1 MCSYCDW
8 QPLTLPDSFSLH
20 SGWLLIR
27 GRVLTTQTRGETRLR
42 WQCGQG
48 IWHEQKLPVTRRGT
62 LLELVYLPSG
72 ASHLSLLASNKGA
85 ECNVEIT
92 QLCCVSRAES
102 LWRRLRRVVPFYRRL
117 TKSRRKRLGLSWH
130 LWLTDLQQAYQ
141 LVSRVRDDK
150 PLNSYDEWLADF
162 DTLEP
167 AEYKLIKRQLA
178 RWGTLPRFCLHLVG
192 VGDEQ
197 SRHKT
202 LESIQAL
209 CYPAS
214 NINLQ
219 EHGAYP
225 EISSQSSGEWQWVL
239 PVGAVV
245 SPSALFWVAHQLRQN
260 PDCLWI
266 YGDHDLLD
274 ERGERHSPNFKPDW
288 NETLLQSQNY
298 ISWCGLWRE
307 QGAGRVPFD
316 AATCHQWW
324 LQLAKMC
331 EPKQIVHIPS
341 LMMHL
346 PARALISD
354 DFESLKDKEDLLP
367 SGVSI
372 EAAPHGVCRWRWPLP
387 AQLPLVSVII
397 PTRNGIAHLRPCIES
412 LIQKT
417 QYANM
422 EVIVMDNQSD
432 EEETLAYLAHIEQVY
447 GVRVISYD
455 QPFNYSAINNLAVR
469 NAHGDM
475 ICLLNNDTQVISIDW
490 LDEMVSHLL
499 RPGVGVVGAKL
510 YYGNGLIQ
518 HAGDAVGPGGCADHF
533 HNGLSAND
541 PGYQRRAVS
550 AQELSA
556 VTAACLLTHKEL
568 YLALGGLDETN
579 LPIAFN
585 DVDYCLRVRDAGWR
599 VIWTPFAELY
609 HHESISRVKDVSKQ
623 QQIRAKSELRYMKK
637 RWACALKHD
646 PAYNQNLSYERPD
659 FSLSRA
665 PNIVLPWM
673 N

>member
-1 MCSYCDW
+1 MLCITHRES
-8 QPLTLPDSFSLH
+8 
-20 SGWLLIR
+20 
-27 GRVLTTQTRGETRLR
+27 
-42 WQCGQG
+42 
-48 IWHEQKLPVTRRGT
+48 
-62 LLELVYLPSG
+62 
-72 ASHLSLLASNKGA
+72 LASIAPGFA
-85 ECNVEIT
+85 
-92 QLCCVSRAES
+92 
-102 LWRRLRRVVPFYRRL
+102 FYRRL
-117 TKSRRKRLGLSWH
+117 TTSRRKRLGLSWH

-197 SRHKT
+197 SRNKT
-202 LESIQAL
+202 PREYSGTLLSGKQ
-209 CYPAS
+209 YKPAGAWCIS
-214 NINLQ
+214 RNLQ
-219 EHGAYP
+219 SAVRRMAVGVACRG
-225 EISSQSSGEWQWVL
+225 SGFAGRL
-239 PVGAVV
+239 I
-245 SPSALFWVAHQLRQN
+245 WVAHQLRQN

-307 QGAGRVPFD
+307 HGAGRVPFD
-316 AATCHQWW
+316 SAACHQWW

-447 GVRVISYD
+447 GVRVISYN

-518 HAGDAVGPGGCADHF
+518 HAGDAVGHGGCADHF

-541 PGYQRRAVS
+541 HGYQRRAVS

-609 HHESISRVKDVSKQ
+609 HHESISRGKDVSKQ

>member
-1 MCSYCDW
+1 M
-8 QPLTLPDSFSLH
+8 
-20 SGWLLIR
+20 
-27 GRVLTTQTRGETRLR
+27 
-42 WQCGQG
+42 
-48 IWHEQKLPVTRRGT
+48 LPVTRRGT
-62 LLELVYLPSG
+62 LLELVYLPTG
-72 ASHLSLLASNKGA
+72 ASHLSLLASTKGA
-85 ECNVEIT
+85 ECNVEIA

-102 LWRRLRRVVPFYRRL
+102 LWRRLRRVLPFYRRL

-197 SRHKT
+197 SRNKT

-219 EHGAYP
+219 EHGAYS
-225 EISSQSSGEWQWVL
+225 EISSQSGGEWQWVL

-245 SPSALFWVAHQLRQN
+245 SPGALFWVAHQLRQN

-316 AATCHQWW
+316 AAACHQWW

-447 GVRVISYD
+447 GIRGNDS
-455 QPFNYSAINNLAVR
+455 NL
-469 NAHGDM
+469 
-475 ICLLNNDTQVISIDW
+475 
-490 LDEMVSHLL
+490 
-499 RPGVGVVGAKL
+499 
-510 YYGNGLIQ
+510 LI
-518 HAGDAVGPGGCADHF
+518 VF
-533 HNGLSAND
+533 
-541 PGYQRRAVS
+541 YV
-550 AQELSA
+550 
-556 VTAACLLTHKEL
+556 
-568 YLALGGLDETN
+568 
-579 LPIAFN
+579 
-585 DVDYCLRVRDAGWR
+585 
-599 VIWTPFAELY
+599 
-609 HHESISRVKDVSKQ
+609 
-623 QQIRAKSELRYMKK
+623 QIM
-637 RWACALKHD
+637 
-646 PAYNQNLSYERPD
+646 PD
-659 FSLSRA
+659 DFVMQLHRF
-665 PNIVLPWM
+665 
-673 N
+673 